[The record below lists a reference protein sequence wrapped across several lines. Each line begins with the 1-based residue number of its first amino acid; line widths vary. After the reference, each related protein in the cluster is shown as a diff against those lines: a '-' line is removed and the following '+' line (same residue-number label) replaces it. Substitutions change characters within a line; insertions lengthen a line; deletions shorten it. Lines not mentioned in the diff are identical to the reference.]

1 MYIRKPELV
10 APAGDM
16 EKLKTAIEY
25 GADAVYIGAEGF
37 NLRMGAENLTMQEI
51 RNAVDYVHEKEK
63 KIYVALNIY
72 ARNYHIRRIVSCVK
86 ALAEIPVDAVI
97 VSDPGILLTIKEIA
111 PHIKIHLSTQANT
124 TNYKAL
130 EFWRQQGI
138 KRAVLA
144 RELTLGEIEEIIANA
159 PVETEV
165 FVHGAMCM
173 AYSGRCLLSSYM
185 SNRHANLGDCSHSCR
200 WKYVLKEENRPGETF
215 PIIQDETGTYILS
228 SRDLCMLEYIPE
240 LVSAGITAWKIE
252 GRMKSQYY
260 VASVTRVYREALDR
274 YFSDPQN
281 YVIDEQWLSE
291 LEKTS
296 HREFGTGFFLGYRE
310 NNPQVSH
317 QDHAYIKEY
326 EFLGIINNVSN
337 DNIAEILVKNTIK
350 ENISLE
356 IMGKKLKDD
365 FEEPCLKMR
374 NELNEPIKI
383 ANAGQKIFAKLSQP
397 VHKYFI
403 LRKCG

>member
-72 ARNYHIRRIVSCVK
+72 ARNYHIRSIVSCVK

-124 TNYKAL
+124 TNFKSL
-130 EFWRQQGI
+130 EFWRQQGV

-144 RELTLGEIEEIIANA
+144 RELTLGEIEEIIANTA
-159 PVETEV
+159 VETEV

-228 SRDLCMLEYIPE
+228 SKDLCMLEYIPE

-260 VASVTRVYREALDR
+260 VASVTRVYREALDS
-274 YFSDPQN
+274 YFSDSQN
-281 YVIDEQWLSE
+281 YIIDEQWLSE

-326 EFLGIINNVSN
+326 EFLGIINSVSN

-350 ENISLE
+350 ENISIE

-383 ANAGQKIFAKLSQP
+383 AHAGQKIFAKLSQP

>member
-1 MYIRKPELV
+1 
-10 APAGDM
+10 M

-72 ARNYHIRRIVSCVK
+72 ARNYHIRSIVSCVK

-124 TNYKAL
+124 TNFKSL
-130 EFWRQQGI
+130 EFWRQQGV

-144 RELTLGEIEEIIANA
+144 RELTLGEIEEIIANTA
-159 PVETEV
+159 VETEV

-252 GRMKSQYY
+252 GRIKGQYY

-274 YFSDPQN
+274 YLSDPEN

-350 ENISLE
+350 ENIPIE